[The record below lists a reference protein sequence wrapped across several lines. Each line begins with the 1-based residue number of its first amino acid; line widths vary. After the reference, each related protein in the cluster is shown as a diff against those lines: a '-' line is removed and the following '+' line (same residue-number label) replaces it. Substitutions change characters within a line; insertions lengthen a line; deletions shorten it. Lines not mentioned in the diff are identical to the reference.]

1 MGRFRL
7 VWKNNAFRAWLL
19 VCVSV
24 IALVAVLNI
33 AAFRSAVFSNT
44 LDGIF
49 GGEHRVLVSGN
60 PDNYLYY
67 VSDYENKTEVLAAA
81 NALNEEIVGEG
92 AVLMKNTGALP
103 LAAHSRISVFGKNSA
118 GPVYGGS
125 GTSASDTDKAV
136 TLYDGLE
143 NAGFILNPELCD
155 FYESESRS
163 GKGGGYD
170 YTGEIPAGIG
180 TGETPQDKYTA
191 ELWDSCAEY
200 SDAAVVV
207 FSRVCGE
214 GYDLPRTMKTSY
226 GEDAVAI
233 DGANADDHYLQ
244 LDNNERALF
253 DAVRL
258 RFDHIIVLINSAS
271 PMELGELENDP
282 DIDGILWIGTPG
294 GTGFAAIGRILN
306 GEVNPS
312 GHTVDTYARDFTK
325 DPTYNNFGNNNVNN
339 GNRYLEDGKN
349 RPYYFVEYEEGIYVG
364 YRYWETAYAEIA
376 AGRYNPDG
384 YDTTDDVA
392 DADKWYEDSV
402 VYPLGH
408 GLSYTTFEWELLN
421 KEEIEST
428 VLNQETDF
436 SEAKIDVKV
445 RVTNTG
451 DVAGKDVVQ
460 VYLNAP
466 YKAGGIE
473 KAEVVLAGFEKTPML
488 PAAQDATEENPNWCE
503 VNVEVDAQY
512 FMSYDWD
519 DANESEHTGYEIEQG
534 EYELRVSRNAHEA
547 EDTARIEVRED
558 IEIDQDAEG
567 KGEIRNRFDDVSG
580 YIEERG
586 GYLSREDFEGTWP
599 AAPTEEERNMSGEFI
614 DSLDYTVSD
623 EGQKWESEIM
633 PNQSGRELS
642 FSETEVKLY
651 ELIGLSYEDGIWDKL
666 LNQLTVGQMIN
677 LIGTG
682 GYGTT
687 EMNGIGKPRTKD
699 IDGAVGFVPAMGD
712 PSVYDTCF
720 YASGCVVGATYNKD
734 IAYRMGVMIGNEGLI
749 GNERGDGTP
758 YSGWYAPAV
767 NIHRSPFSGRNW
779 EYYSEDGYLSGI
791 MAANVIR
798 GAKSKGVYCYVK
810 HFALN
815 DQETNRSNNGIL
827 VWSNEQAMREL
838 YFRPFELCVKE
849 GETTAMMSSFNR
861 IGKVWAGG
869 SYELLTEVLR
879 DEWGFR
885 GMVIT
890 DYNYATAYMNVD
902 QMIRAGGDLNL
913 SQANFPSGEES
924 ATQVT
929 ALRKATKNILYT
941 VAGSNAMNGLGEGVE
956 YRYTPAYWRIWLIV
970 SDCIVAVGLA
980 VWGVFVIYRALCRK
994 SR

>member
-1 MGRFRL
+1 M
-7 VWKNNAFRAWLL
+7 
-19 VCVSV
+19 
-24 IALVAVLNI
+24 
-33 AAFRSAVFSNT
+33 
-44 LDGIF
+44 
-49 GGEHRVLVSGN
+49 
-60 PDNYLYY
+60 
-67 VSDYENKTEVLAAA
+67 
-81 NALNEEIVGEG
+81 
-92 AVLMKNTGALP
+92 
-103 LAAHSRISVFGKNSA
+103 
-118 GPVYGGS
+118 
-125 GTSASDTDKAV
+125 
-136 TLYDGLE
+136 
-143 NAGFILNPELCD
+143 
-155 FYESESRS
+155 
-163 GKGGGYD
+163 
-170 YTGEIPAGIG
+170 
-180 TGETPQDKYTA
+180 
-191 ELWDSCAEY
+191 
-200 SDAAVVV
+200 
-207 FSRVCGE
+207 
-214 GYDLPRTMKTSY
+214 
-226 GEDAVAI
+226 
-233 DGANADDHYLQ
+233 
-244 LDNNERALF
+244 
-253 DAVRL
+253 
-258 RFDHIIVLINSAS
+258 
-271 PMELGELENDP
+271 
-282 DIDGILWIGTPG
+282 
-294 GTGFAAIGRILN
+294 
-306 GEVNPS
+306 
-312 GHTVDTYARDFTK
+312 
-325 DPTYNNFGNNNVNN
+325 
-339 GNRYLEDGKN
+339 
-349 RPYYFVEYEEGIYVG
+349 
-364 YRYWETAYAEIA
+364 
-376 AGRYNPDG
+376 
-384 YDTTDDVA
+384 
-392 DADKWYEDSV
+392 

-460 VYLNAP
+460 VYLTAP
-466 YKAGGIE
+466 YEAGGIE

-503 VNVEVDAQY
+503 VNIEVDAQY

-651 ELIGLSYEDGIWDKL
+651 ELIGLSYEDGTWDKL
-666 LNQLTVGQMIN
+666 LDQLTVDQMIN

-956 YRYTPAYWRIWLIV
+956 YRYAPAYWRIWLIV
-970 SDCIVAVGLA
+970 LDCIVAVGLA
-980 VWGVFVIYRALCRK
+980 VWGVFVIYRALCSK